1 MGEHS
6 CEREVIILCFPEV
19 MHFLRNNRILRSQI
33 IWLCLLPTFLL
44 LSRCDHGLN
53 PNEAA
58 NNIAST
64 PGFGG
69 IVRIVSALPPP
80 DSLRDLRVV
89 AFRNY
94 PPKDIVLEVATKQAV
109 FTDSTLNFKDKVI
122 SYKIQQAEV
131 IGEFKYVV
139 VAQQYGANIL
149 TDWRVVGVYTITSDV
164 TKPSSI
170 MIPTGTFLNNINMD
184 VDFYNLPP
192 QPF

>member
-6 CEREVIILCFPEV
+6 CKREVIILYSPDAI
-19 MHFLRNNRILRSQI
+19 HFHRNNRMLRSRI
-33 IWLCLLPTFLL
+33 NWIFLIPTLFL
-44 LSRCDHGLN
+44 LSRCDPGLD

-69 IVRIVSALPPP
+69 IVRIVSALPPT

-109 FTDSTLNFKDKVI
+109 FTDSTLNFKDKII

-149 TDWRVVGVYTITSDV
+149 TDWRVVAVYTITSDI
-164 TKPSSI
+164 TKPASI
-170 MIPTGTFLNNINMD
+170 NIPAGIFLNNINMD

>member
-1 MGEHS
+1 
-6 CEREVIILCFPEV
+6 
-19 MHFLRNNRILRSQI
+19 MHFLRNERMRYSRINWI
-33 IWLCLLPTFLL
+33 IALPILLL
-44 LSRCDHGLN
+44 LSRCDNGLD
-53 PNEAA
+53 PNQAA

-109 FTDSTLNFKDKVI
+109 FTDSTLNFKDKII

-131 IGEFKYVV
+131 TGEFKYVV
-139 VAQQYGANIL
+139 VAQQYGTNIL

-164 TKPSSI
+164 TKPASI
-170 MIPTGTFLNNINMD
+170 NIPAGTFLNNINMD